1 MVEPKPDTVI
11 PEGFFNVNVY
21 RARPVVVVDGAKTYR
36 VDTAVQSP
44 RLIAEAA
51 GVKLYREDDFTVSN
65 VTDFA
70 ADGTVGQKVVIDRAM
85 PITILSN
92 GVATTARTQQK
103 TVKAVLAERD
113 VALGPK
119 DTVVTPVETAVTPG
133 MTIRINRVTVVTQ
146 QQVEVI
152 PFAIETIKD
161 ASLEAGTTQVRT
173 EGTNGS
179 KTSTYRIHFTNG
191 HESAR
196 ELLGQQVTAK
206 PVGKVV
212 VVGTK
217 IDYSANPVELG
228 KQMAA
233 ARGWTGSEWDALY
246 RLWMKESGWNPAS
259 RNVFS
264 GACGIPQAYPCSKI
278 TDKSTAGQISWGLS
292 YIAGKYGTPSNAWAY
307 WLRNNSY

>member
-146 QQVEVI
+146 QQVEAI
-152 PFAIETIKD
+152 AFATQTIKD
-161 ASLEAGTTQVRT
+161 PNLDAGVTQVRT
-173 EGTNGS
+173 EGVAGS

-191 HESAR
+191 RESAR
-196 ELLGQQVTAK
+196 ELLAQQVTAQ
-206 PVGKVV
+206 PVGKVM

-233 ARGWTGSEWDALY
+233 ARGWTDGQWDALY
-246 RLWMKESGWNPAS
+246 KLWMKESGWNPAA
-259 RNVFS
+259 RNLGS
-264 GACGIPQAYPCSKI
+264 GACGIPQALPCSKI
-278 TDKSTAGQISWGLS
+278 TDKSTAGQITWGLN
-292 YIAGKYGTPSNAWAY
+292 YIKSTYGDPINAWSSFQRKGWY
-307 WLRNNSY
+307 